1 MSPQPN
7 LETVVLDADKISIDH
22 VTLPECHHHHLS
34 LSITQLLW
42 EHAEDREEE
51 GGNADSLH
59 LHSIA
64 ELWQQHFCNAMR
76 VQLSSI

>member
-1 MSPQPN
+1 MSHCQSATN
-7 LETVVLDADKISIDH
+7 TI
-22 VTLPECHHHHLS
+22 S

-42 EHAEDREEE
+42 EHEDDREE
-51 GGNADSLH
+51 GGNAESLH

-76 VQLSSI
+76 VQLSSIR